1 MGETGSIRRRGCRE
15 QGAGRR
21 AQKGPGAL
29 AAHCCRG
36 ALLHFHVGREPYACR
51 RHHTSTACSHPTP
64 SFPPCPAAQVML
76 PQIQR
81 ALADAK
87 KQLEAAEQVH
97 SSAQRA
103 VQQKEKERK
112 WVKF

>member
-1 MGETGSIRRRGCRE
+1 MPPPPHQYS
-15 QGAGRR
+15 
-21 AQKGPGAL
+21 
-29 AAHCCRG
+29 
-36 ALLHFHVGREPYACR
+36 LLPP
-51 RHHTSTACSHPTP
+51 HTLLP
-64 SFPPCPAAQVML
+64 SRPSAQVML

>member
-1 MGETGSIRRRGCRE
+1 M
-15 QGAGRR
+15 
-21 AQKGPGAL
+21 AL
-29 AAHCCRG
+29 PPHQHS
-36 ALLHFHVGREPYACR
+36 LLPP
-51 RHHTSTACSHPTP
+51 HTLP
-64 SFPPCPAAQVML
+64 SRPAAQVML